1 MTDARIHRVHRLG
14 ACLLGVAL
22 AIGALAPGAS
32 AQRLRDSSEIKQR
45 QGVDLVEHAGDR
57 IPGDIELINA
67 TGQTVKLG
75 DYFND
80 GKPAILALVYYDCP
94 VVCSVVMDKLAESL
108 NGLDYVVG
116 KDFRVI
122 VVSFDET
129 ETTDQAFQRKQHH
142 LEGYVHGVT
151 PEIAAGYTFHTATA
165 DNIKRLVEADGF
177 ELKRLDNGEFSH
189 PVGLTVLAPDGM
201 ISRYL
206 YGFNYPPKQVK
217 LALLDASEGKI
228 SSSLGD
234 RFLHYCYR
242 YDPNAGAYTIQAM
255 RVMRLGAGVSV
266 LGMGGL
272 IGSLL
277 LAERV
282 RRRRKARREAEEQGH
297 HSTAAVGTAS

>member
-1 MTDARIHRVHRLG
+1 VTTPAVHHGSRRLG
-14 ACLLGVAL
+14 AGLLGAVLAL
-22 AIGALAPGAS
+22 AAITPGAS
-32 AQRLRDSSEIKQR
+32 AQRLRDSSEIGQR
-45 QGVDLVEHAGDR
+45 AGVDLVEHSGDR

-67 TGQTVKLG
+67 SGQTVKIG

-129 ETTDQAFQRKQHH
+129 ETTEQAAARKQHD
-142 LEGYVHGVT
+142 LESYVHQVT
-151 PEIAAGYTFHTATA
+151 PAVAAGYTFHTATA

-189 PVGLTVLAPDGM
+189 PVGLTVLSPDGM

-206 YGFNYPPKQVK
+206 YGFSYPPKQVK

-228 SSSLGD
+228 ANSLGD

-242 YDPNAGAYTIQAM
+242 YDPTAGAYSVQAM
-255 RVMRLGAGVSV
+255 RIMRVGAGVSV
-266 LGMGGL
+266 LGVGGL
-272 IGSLL
+272 IGTLL
-277 LAERV
+277 LIERF
-282 RRRRKARREAEEQGH
+282 RRRRRAKHAEFDHQ
-297 HSTAAVGTAS
+297 STAALGGSS